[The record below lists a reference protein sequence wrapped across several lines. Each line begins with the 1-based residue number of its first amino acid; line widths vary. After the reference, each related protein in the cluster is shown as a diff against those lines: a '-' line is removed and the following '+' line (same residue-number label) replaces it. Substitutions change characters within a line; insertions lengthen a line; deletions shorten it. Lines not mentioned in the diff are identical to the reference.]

1 MSRRLS
7 TVVLVLALAAGG
19 LSCAGPK
26 AQKRTYMDRNMDF
39 GAVKT
44 VAVLPFSNLARDTLA
59 GERVRDVFATMLLA
73 TNAFYV
79 LPGGEVVRGI
89 GMVGISNPVAPSV
102 EEVVKLGKALK
113 ADAIFTGTVKEYGEV
128 RQGAAAAN
136 SISLSVQLQE
146 TSTGRVV
153 WAGQTT
159 KGGITLSG
167 RLLGSGGEPLND
179 VTEAAVDDLLDQLFK

>member
-1 MSRRLS
+1 MPRRLS
-7 TVVLVLALAAGG
+7 TIALVLALAAGG
-19 LSCAGPK
+19 LSCAASK

-89 GMVGISNPVAPSV
+89 GIAGVANPVAPSV
-102 EEVVKLGKALK
+102 EEVMKLGKTLK

-136 SISLSVQLQE
+136 TISLSVQLQE
-146 TSTGRVV
+146 TATGRVV

-159 KGGITLSG
+159 KGGVTLSG